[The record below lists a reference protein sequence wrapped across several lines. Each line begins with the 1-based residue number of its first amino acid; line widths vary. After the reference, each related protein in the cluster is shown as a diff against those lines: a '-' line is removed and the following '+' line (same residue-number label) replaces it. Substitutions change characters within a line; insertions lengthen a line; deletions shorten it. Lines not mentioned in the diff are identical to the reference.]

1 MILNVRLYDTLRRE
15 LKVSDET
22 AKELVLSIQQV
33 AEEEH
38 KKCDQKTEFLTKDIQ
53 SLADRLDLMFS
64 NVDTKLNSMEDRIN
78 ARIEHSISQLTRWMV
93 GAWVAQLVAIVTIL
107 SLLKR

>member
-1 MILNVRLYDTLRRE
+1 MILNVRLYDTIRRE

-53 SLADRLDLMFS
+53 ALADRLDLMFS